1 MFDFSSLSG
10 SSGAL
15 LLPENNKKKS
25 SSQLSVFGSFQSD
38 TFYSGDG
45 SMYALGGEGFD
56 VLGKDPEANASVY
69 VAGEGGR
76 DSIGLGE
83 NGVRRQ
89 DFVSLRGITN
99 AADADSI
106 FAFTG
111 AGNLK
116 NAGGIHDFLEFDA
129 KTFSNYTANQ
139 PVRSASVIDTIIDF
153 NKGNARAL
161 ENVFLKDGLKELE
174 RANLSEQGYKNVLGI
189 GIETFPNN
197 RSDEGHIM
205 FSRNGNFAANGVVI
219 ATLRQRSNEI
229 FSDPNGF
236 IPSENVSIV

>member
-1 MFDFSSLSG
+1 MHTEEGRSAWEDIMPMRDFL
-10 SSGAL
+10 
-15 LLPENNKKKS
+15 
-25 SSQLSVFGSFQSD
+25 
-38 TFYSGDG
+38 
-45 SMYALGGEGFD
+45 
-56 VLGKDPEANASVY
+56 
-69 VAGEGGR
+69 AGEEGR
-76 DSIGLGE
+76 DNINLSEG
-83 NGVRRQ
+83 GVRRQ
-89 DFVSLRGITN
+89 DTVSLKGITN
-99 AADADSI
+99 NADSDGI

-116 NAGGIHDFLEFDA
+116 SSGSIHDLLEFDA

-139 PVRSASVIDTIIDF
+139 PVRSASVVDTIIDF

-161 ENVFLKDGLKELE
+161 ENVFLKDDFRRLE
-174 RANLSEQGYKNVLGI
+174 DANLSEQGYKNVLGI
-189 GIETFPNN
+189 GIETFPGN

-219 ATLRQRSNEI
+219 ATLRQRGNEI